1 MATID
6 VYNIKGE
13 VVGKDELSKEIFE
26 GTVNEAL
33 LHQAVVNY
41 LANRRR
47 GTAKTKTRSEVSG
60 SGAKPWR
67 QKGTGRARAGSNTS
81 PLWRRG
87 GTVFGP
93 KPRDY
98 SYSLPKKARRSAL
111 LSALSSKFK
120 DDKITVLDKL
130 SLDRIKTKD
139 MAAILRSLKAE
150 NRSLLVLDNSDDKIK
165 KSSCNIANFH
175 LRAPLSLNT
184 YDVLS
189 HEKILITKEAL
200 SRLEERLLEGSKKI
214 KMMSESITHNG

>member
-6 VYNIKGE
+6 IYNIKGE
-13 VVGKDELSKEIFE
+13 VVGKTELSREIFE
-26 GTVNEAL
+26 GNINKAL

-60 SGAKPWR
+60 SGVKPWK

-98 SYSLPKKARRSAL
+98 SYSLSKKARRLALVSAL
-111 LSALSSKFK
+111 AAKFK
-120 DDKITVLDKL
+120 DDEIMVLDKL
-130 SLDRIKTKD
+130 ELDRIKTKD
-139 MAAILRSLKAE
+139 MAVILRALKAE
-150 NRSLLVLDNSDDKIK
+150 HKALLVLANPDDKVK
-165 KSSCNIANFH
+165 KSSRNIDNFR
-175 LRAPLSLNT
+175 LGAPFNLHP
-184 YDVLS
+184 YDVLD
-189 HEKILITKEAL
+189 HNKLLITKEAL
-200 SRLEERLLEGSKKI
+200 SLLEERLLKESKKI
-214 KMMSESITHNG
+214 TVISESITNN